1 MDPRMP
7 WKPFNIEFLL
17 TLAIPTTLIQPQSL
31 LVYNVSPPIEQT
43 GIDRSAFT
51 IQYLCEPFHS
61 SRAVATAAAAKATHP
76 SIFGYPPPQSM
87 FIYEVNH
94 KLRWTGFH
102 SIANNFRVVLL
113 PINLQPTHT
122 FSLSRSNL
130 SDRVVHG
137 QPQIQICAIYCQDNN
152 N

>member
-17 TLAIPTTLIQPQSL
+17 TLAIPPSFNPNLYSYTILAPH
-31 LVYNVSPPIEQT
+31 IEPT

-61 SRAVATAAAAKATHP
+61 SRAVATAAEAKATHP

-113 PINLQPTHT
+113 PINLQPSTHV
-122 FSLSRSNL
+122 FIEQE
-130 SDRVVHG
+130 
-137 QPQIQICAIYCQDNN
+137 QPQWSCGPWPTTNTNLCNLLPR
-152 N
+152 